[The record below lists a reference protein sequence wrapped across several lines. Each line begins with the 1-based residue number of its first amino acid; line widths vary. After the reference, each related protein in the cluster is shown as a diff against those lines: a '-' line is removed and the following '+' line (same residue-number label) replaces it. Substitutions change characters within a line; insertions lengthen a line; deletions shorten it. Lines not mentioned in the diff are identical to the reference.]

1 LIESVILYTMEN
13 KKDYDIDDEI
23 IKVYL
28 QVYVDAMEAKKD
40 DKVIDI
46 IQDRMMHLVKRKQ
59 LLK

>member
-1 LIESVILYTMEN
+1 MVESVILYTMEN

-46 IQDRMMHLVKRKQ
+46 IQNRMMHLVKRKQ

>member
-1 LIESVILYTMEN
+1 MEN

-40 DKVIDI
+40 EKAIDI